1 MKALKWNAI
10 AVALLMALVW
20 SVSAFA
26 GNPPSDPKKHTSLGK
41 YVTALEAYE
50 MWKANPEKVT
60 ILDCRSVEEYT
71 YVGHAPMALNIPSK
85 MNTLKF
91 NAETKAYDMTD
102 NPDFE
107 VQMKKRF
114 KPEDTIAIMC
124 RSGHRSAASVERLAK
139 IGFTN
144 VYNITDGFEG
154 DVLKDP
160 ESYFQGKRVLNGWKN
175 SGAPWTYALDPKLVY
190 SPAP

>member
-1 MKALKWNAI
+1 MKRIQWNAAVVFLLTLICCAI
-10 AVALLMALVW
+10 AL
-20 SVSAFA
+20 A
-26 GNPPSDPKKHTSLGK
+26 GSPPSDPKKHTSLGK

-60 ILDCRSVEEYT
+60 ILDCRSVEEYA
-71 YVGHAPMALNIPSK
+71 YVGHAPMAVNIPSK
-85 MNTLKF
+85 LNTLKF
-91 NAETKAYDMTD
+91 NAETKAYDMMD

-107 VQMKKRF
+107 VQIQKRF

-144 VYNITDGFEG
+144 IYNISDGFEG
-154 DVLKDP
+154 DVLKDS
-160 ESYFQGKRVLNGWKN
+160 ESYYQGKRVLNGWKN

-190 SPAP
+190 TPAAP

>member
-1 MKALKWNAI
+1 
-10 AVALLMALVW
+10 
-20 SVSAFA
+20 
-26 GNPPSDPKKHTSLGK
+26 
-41 YVTALEAYE
+41 EAYE

-60 ILDCRSVEEYT
+60 ILDCRSVEEYA
-71 YVGHAPMALNIPSK
+71 YVGHAPMAVNIPSK
-85 MNTLKF
+85 LNTLKF
-91 NAETKAYDMTD
+91 NAETKAYDMMD

-107 VQMKKRF
+107 VQIQKRF

-144 VYNITDGFEG
+144 IYNISDGFEG
-154 DVLKDP
+154 DVLKDS
-160 ESYFQGKRVLNGWKN
+160 ESYYQGKRVLNGWKN

-190 SPAP
+190 TPAAP